1 MSLLSRSNAVF
12 LLCFLFLLSV
22 AIPHSSVPTQ
32 VIDQSMSSGLARQVV
47 SIVSLGPIVKT
58 TLGLSV
64 AQPIIQGWGGVTLD
78 EAANGQLQPTLSRL
92 NQSGYNGVR
101 IGFSGSVT
109 HCPSGELGSWSPDW
123 FNQTIHLAQQYGL
136 WVILDYHS
144 YADLVD
150 STCQAQWLLFWN
162 SVLSVDWRYDRIVW
176 EPINE
181 PAGSVA
187 VLSSAYQAWIT
198 LARGLGD
205 KHWIA
210 VENTIS
216 NDGCNFDPL
225 SLVNCYPKVTDPLN
239 QTFLSIHPYLFY
251 DLWQSISSTYGV
263 CSSSSANPWGNGTA
277 ECVANVYNQG
287 MLQASGKYHM
297 PILDTEG
304 GAVYYSCNNV
314 CARPPDAVGTDDA
327 SYSVTTFHFIQYLTT
342 LMDSRGMGWLWW
354 EAGEG
359 SCCGALDTWGSLLSF
374 QQTKPSPQENP
385 PSLEA
390 PTGQS
395 VTAGSTLAFQ
405 VNATDPDL
413 PLQNLTLS
421 CNNCPYG
428 ASFPTV
434 TGMGNVSGVFAWTP
448 NDAQAGP
455 HNVTFTVTDGAE
467 NSNATVSITVHAS
480 NTLSTHK
487 PAILTIPG
495 NQTVIVSDVL
505 LFNVTATDPNNPT
518 SQLILACLNCNVL
531 GATFVTTGTSQST
544 GTFRWG
550 PSSGRLAQTYTARFT
565 VTDETNSTSG
575 TVLIKVART
584 SPEIDAGVNPSNLT
598 LGSSPVSA
606 LDTATLSRGFDP
618 TGIVSFSVFEKPT
631 CAGTAVFTGSTPVQ
645 NGNGVYLSPPFHP
658 QTNGTYYWFVH
669 YDGDPNN
676 NPSSTP
682 CGAPSQTLT
691 VYSAN
696 PQQPSNPSPPFSIVL
711 LMAGTGVALSA
722 SAVLALEFYKR
733 KQSLKRHSTV

>member
-1 MSLLSRSNAVF
+1 MLLISSQVRKSRAF
-12 LLCFLFLLSV
+12 LLCSLALLGIVTTEILYNQSIHRGEGS
-22 AIPHSSVPTQ
+22 APTRLLDSETPG
-32 VIDQSMSSGLARQVV
+32 IRLAATPA
-47 SIVSLGPIVKT
+47 LAPM
-58 TLGLSV
+58 
-64 AQPIIQGWGGVTLD
+64 IQGWGGVSLYEAGNGELQATL
-78 EAANGQLQPTLSRL
+78 QRL
-92 NQSGYNGVR
+92 NQSGYNAVR
-101 IGFSGSVT
+101 IGFGGGTSIGCS
-109 HCPSGELGSWSPDW
+109 SGELGAWDPAL
-123 FNQTIHLAQQYGL
+123 FTQAIQMARQYSM

-144 YADLVD
+144 YNDLTD
-150 STCQAQWLLFWN
+150 SSCQMEWLAFW
-162 SVLSVDWRYDRIVW
+162 SGVLSTNWNYDKIIW

-187 VLSSAYQAWIT
+187 LLSTEYQAWIT
-198 LARGLGD
+198 QARSLGD
-205 KHWIA
+205 THWI
-210 VENTIS
+210 VIENSWS
-216 NDGCNFDPL
+216 NGSNPSCTFDV
-225 SLVNCYPKVTDPLN
+225 SALVACYPFVTDPLN
-239 QTFLSIHPYLFY
+239 ETFLSIHPYFFY
-251 DLWQSISSTYGV
+251 DIWEQGGYGS
-263 CSSSSANPWGNGTA
+263 CSPSATNTWGNGTA
-277 ECVANVYNQG
+277 ECVANIYYSA
-287 MLQASGKYHM
+287 MLQSTAKYHI

-480 NTLSTHK
+480 NTSSTHNR
-487 PAILTIPG
+487 PILTIPT

-575 TVLIKVART
+575 TVSIKVART

-645 NGNGVYLSPPFHP
+645 NGNGVYLSPLFHP